1 MKIDN
6 KKREIGIQAK
16 EAWNACDQ
24 LGTVELATGMGKT
37 FLALDCMASLP
48 KGSDVIFLAETAQRE
63 HDLNVDIDKFKEAFG
78 IDVRKHVN
86 LEFACYQSACKW
98 VKKSFDLAVCDE
110 VHDSISP
117 VYIQFYKKNKCKR
130 ILGLSA
136 TVKSDRTY
144 MIDNTEVSKEI
155 LLDDIAPVCFT
166 YDVGDGQRDGTSRKL
181 DIHVVY
187 HRLDQTNRN
196 IEGGNKVNPFKTTE
210 ARNYKYLDDLFWQ
223 GVYSKKDYIVR
234 AAMMKRSKL
243 LYSLPSKIDATK
255 KLNKAIKG
263 KTIIFNNDLDALEK
277 VTENVVRSAKKG
289 ETKKQREELNFD
301 LRNRFDKGTIRTIGS
316 FKMLKQGANLKGA
329 DNVIMMSYYSSSID
343 MIQRIG
349 RLRKNGN
356 KKGSVFIF
364 VTIGTQE
371 EKWFKKM
378 IETIPMEEFNV
389 ITHLDIDLFIKT
401 IN

>member
-1 MKIDN
+1 M
-6 KKREIGIQAK
+6 
-16 EAWNACDQ
+16 
-24 LGTVELATGMGKT
+24 
-37 FLALDCMASLP
+37 
-48 KGSDVIFLAETAQRE
+48 
-63 HDLNVDIDKFKEAFG
+63 
-78 IDVRKHVN
+78 
-86 LEFACYQSACKW
+86 
-98 VKKSFDLAVCDE
+98 
-110 VHDSISP
+110 
-117 VYIQFYKKNKCKR
+117 
-130 ILGLSA
+130 
-136 TVKSDRTY
+136 
-144 MIDNTEVSKEI
+144 
-155 LLDDIAPVCFT
+155 
-166 YDVGDGQRDGTSRKL
+166 
-181 DIHVVY
+181 Y
-187 HRLDQTNRN
+187 HRLDQTSRN
-196 IEGGNKVNPFKTTE
+196 IEGGNKANSFKTTE
-210 ARNYKYLDDLFWQ
+210 ARSYKYLDDLFWQ